1 MSSTLKILQYV
12 VIVSLV
18 IAATIISRIATTSFK
33 KYDVGG
39 GKFLGGTSPSFGTIL
54 VTMPEILFTPE
65 HVLDGKLDEYVSL
78 PVFDDNVTYQ
88 FIQDR
93 VKKAIARKVD
103 KPLGLMHEGIPP
115 GRDAVMG
122 LASYKGGGDIFRT
135 LVGSLRTSGFD
146 GHIILGVHP
155 SISDDDQAYLAK
167 MDVTFYAI
175 EMVPCD
181 KSISD
186 GGTDGVRNSCSR
198 GIEHLTIEKS
208 RFEMSRQWLHA
219 CKSCTGW
226 VLAMDTR
233 DILFQRPPFTGMPH
247 PDKSPYDLLF
257 IEELA
262 PYTQPQERDNP
273 RTYVPTVSNG
283 IYQGNEG
290 GCYGHHYH
298 QKYPERAILCS
309 GTIIGNRRGMDRFL
323 AVFVDEFLENN
334 NKANPKCKA
343 ADTPDQLILQP
354 MYYSGYFGEFERTR
368 TSPWGA
374 GPVNTIGVPCVQEGI
389 HSSLDLTEFETETGL
404 ILNLNVKDGHPMRI
418 APIVHQWDR
427 CHDWIH
433 PFFNDH
439 DKDLFGGRHTPLD
452 QVKSV
457 PWKVDEAS

>member
-39 GKFLGGTSPSFGTIL
+39 GKFLGGTSPSFSTIL

-262 PYTQPQERDNP
+262 PYTQPQRDNP

-374 GPVNTIGVPCVQEGI
+374 GPVNTIGVPCVREGI
-389 HSSLDLTEFETETGL
+389 HSSLDLTEFDTETGL